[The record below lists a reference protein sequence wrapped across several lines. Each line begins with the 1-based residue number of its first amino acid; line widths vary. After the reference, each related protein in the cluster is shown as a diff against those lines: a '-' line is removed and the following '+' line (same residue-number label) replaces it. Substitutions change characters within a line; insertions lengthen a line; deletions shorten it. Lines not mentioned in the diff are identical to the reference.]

1 MEEIER
7 EFIEL
12 DIDGKIEEAEL
23 ICTIKSEK
31 EDKEY
36 AILTLDKEI
45 SEEINIIVGVLK
57 NNSDGSTIELLEDDG
72 EYEYVI
78 SLMEKIE
85 RGE

>member
-23 ICTIKSEK
+23 VCTIDSEK
-31 EDKEY
+31 DDKKY
-36 AILTLDKEI
+36 AILTFDKEI
-45 SEEINIIVGVLK
+45 TEEINISVGVLK
-57 NNSDGSTIELLEDDG
+57 DDVIELIDNDE

-78 SLMEKIE
+78 SLMNKIE
-85 RGE
+85 RSEADV